1 MAASPASGVDGSN
14 WRAVCHAMSQFQP
27 RQPAT
32 AMASMTTRARSA
44 VFCLVPGAGGS
55 RRVSTALWRSR
66 NSGMRVT
73 VCDRPRCEAVYSDL
87 LRYRLLLRR
96 FPKARGPSRS
106 HRTELLRRR
115 MSGRENGVGAVRS
128 GHWEGSRATGTIE
141 SLKKTKKV
149 KYCAPIVTNKS

>member
-1 MAASPASGVDGSN
+1 VIGRV
-14 WRAVCHAMSQFQP
+14 
-27 RQPAT
+27 
-32 AMASMTTRARSA
+32 ARH
-44 VFCLVPGAGGS
+44 
-55 RRVSTALWRSR
+55 
-66 NSGMRVT
+66 
-73 VCDRPRCEAVYSDL
+73 VYSDL

-115 MSGRENGVGAVRS
+115 VSGRENGVGAVRS

-149 KYCAPIVTNKS
+149 KYCAPFCNKQIIKRCNPQKIFEQKAARKGLSERARGLWQGD

>member
-1 MAASPASGVDGSN
+1 
-14 WRAVCHAMSQFQP
+14 
-27 RQPAT
+27 
-32 AMASMTTRARSA
+32 
-44 VFCLVPGAGGS
+44 
-55 RRVSTALWRSR
+55 
-66 NSGMRVT
+66 MRVT

-149 KYCAPIVTNKS
+149 KYCAPFATNKL